1 MGSAASSPP
10 LGTGKLDP
18 SLTLLW
24 QAPESRITEPEA
36 QCWVSSSDRQ
46 AEKYNHREREERS
59 SLAEPPRSKDHRRPD
74 KLNTSPERND
84 RLG

>member
-1 MGSAASSPP
+1 M
-10 LGTGKLDP
+10 
-18 SLTLLW
+18 
-24 QAPESRITEPEA
+24 TEAQA

-46 AEKYNHREREERS
+46 AEEYNHREREECS

-74 KLNTSPERND
+74 KLNTSSESND